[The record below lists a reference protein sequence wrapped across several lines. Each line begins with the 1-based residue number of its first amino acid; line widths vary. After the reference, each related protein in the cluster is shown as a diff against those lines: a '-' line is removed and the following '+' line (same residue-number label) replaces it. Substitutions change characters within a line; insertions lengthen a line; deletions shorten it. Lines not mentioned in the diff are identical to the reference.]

1 MGQLAEFFHPN
12 PYFPSFIPVKEDE
25 KAKGKEV
32 KVSPI

>member
-1 MGQLAEFFHPN
+1 MGQLAEF
-12 PYFPSFIPVKEDE
+12 FPSFIPVKEDE